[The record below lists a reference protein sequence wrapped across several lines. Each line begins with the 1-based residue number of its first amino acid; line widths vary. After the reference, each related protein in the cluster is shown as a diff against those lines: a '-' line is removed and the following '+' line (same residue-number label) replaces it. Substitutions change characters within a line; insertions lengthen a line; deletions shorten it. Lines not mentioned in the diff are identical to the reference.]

1 MSIQIKNDH
10 INGTDPFNILDF
22 NITSTGI
29 EGNFIGLNC
38 CPEEQVK
45 FTYLIQ
51 DCTTIDCTTIQCNR
65 AQCTTINCT
74 TINCTT
80 IQCNQVKCH
89 VRDCHYDNQCDC
101 SDSD

>member
-29 EGNFIGLNC
+29 EGIFIDSNC
-38 CPEEQVK
+38 SPVK
-45 FTYLIQ
+45 DITCTFVIQ
-51 DCTTIDCTTIQCNR
+51 DCTLIDCTTIQCNK

-80 IQCNQVKCH
+80 IQCNQVECND
-89 VRDCHYDNQCDC
+89 VRCGYDRQCDC
-101 SDSD
+101 SDSE

>member
-10 INGTDPFNILDF
+10 RNGTDPFNILDF
-22 NITSTGI
+22 NITPTGI
-29 EGNFIGLNC
+29 EGIFIGSNC
-38 CPEEQVK
+38 CPVRQTK
-45 FTYLIQ
+45 NTYLIQ
-51 DCTTIDCTTIQCNR
+51 DCTTIDCTTIQCNTV
-65 AQCTTINCT
+65 QCTTINCT

-89 VRDCHYDNQCDC
+89 ASNCYYDNQCDC